1 MMLLGYSFIV
11 DVPVKILQIRRTKM
25 DALKKFFPLSFK
37 YTKDVANLIIGIIIY
52 VLVGIVAGVVIGLAT
67 LLVGWIPVV
76 GALVGWI
83 LGIVGSLVGVYTLAG
98 IIIQILVFAKV
109 LK

>member
-1 MMLLGYSFIV
+1 
-11 DVPVKILQIRRTKM
+11 M

-37 YTKDVANLIIGIIIY
+37 YTKDAANLVIGILIY
-52 VLVGIVAGVVIGLAT
+52 IVVGIIAGALIWLAGMMT
-67 LLVGWIPVV
+67 GWIPVV

-83 LGIVGSLVGVYTLAG
+83 LRLVGSLIDLYVVAG
-98 IIIQILVFAKV
+98 IVIQVLVFAKV